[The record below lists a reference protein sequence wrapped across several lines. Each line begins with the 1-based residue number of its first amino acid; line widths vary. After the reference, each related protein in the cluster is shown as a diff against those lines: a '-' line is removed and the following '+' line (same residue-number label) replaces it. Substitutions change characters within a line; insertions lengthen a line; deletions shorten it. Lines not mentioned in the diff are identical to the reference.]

1 MSAPK
6 CPIGHI
12 ETLYDAII
20 AYYREKSNRNN
31 EKCLYLKAIFCV
43 LHNSEKSN
51 SCNFTIPRGL
61 GYRSGDRLAPGI
73 MYSVLS
79 SLSETSPAIA
89 FAAAS
94 FMLSLISEAL
104 TSRAPLNMPGNAST
118 LFI

>member
-61 GYRSGDRLAPGI
+61 GYRNGDRLAH
-73 MYSVLS
+73 
-79 SLSETSPAIA
+79 
-89 FAAAS
+89 
-94 FMLSLISEAL
+94 
-104 TSRAPLNMPGNAST
+104 SRVKRLGDYVFRAQLD
-118 LFI
+118 L